1 MAFPTPELM
10 EDAERVLSY
19 LHRTRRIGL
28 RYEADDLPVH
38 GYSDSDW
45 ALKHSTT
52 GFVFKYQRAAIS
64 WGSRKQATIALSSCE
79 AEIVAASDSAKE
91 AVYMGRLFT
100 ELGMH
105 DGSPISLGVDNQA
118 ARDLAYNPQH
128 HERTKHIERRHF
140 WIREL
145 VENGQLVV
153 PLVKTDDNLSDF
165 FTKALEPSKFI
176 PMRNKIMN
184 YEHE

>member
-1 MAFPTPELM
+1 MRLAPEGARSDM
-10 EDAERVLSY
+10 SDDADKPGYVPY
-19 LHRTRRIGL
+19 GL
-28 RYEADDLPVH
+28 EAQEAD
-38 GYSDSDW
+38 
-45 ALKHSTT
+45 
-52 GFVFKYQRAAIS
+52 
-64 WGSRKQATIALSSCE
+64 
-79 AEIVAASDSAKE
+79 
-91 AVYMGRLFT
+91 RLNI
-100 ELGMH
+100 
-105 DGSPISLGVDNQA
+105 PKA

-165 FTKALEPSKFI
+165 FTKPLEPTKFI
-176 PMRNKIMN
+176 SMRNHIMN